1 MTSFSFRKLTSKSH
15 VKNKSKLQGTN
26 RGTQNDYTKEGDK
39 GFCFCFVSLYLVR
52 PSEGRMMTMK
62 ISSKKH
68 LCIVT

>member
-1 MTSFSFRKLTSKSH
+1 MITIK
-15 VKNKSKLQGTN
+15 
-26 RGTQNDYTKEGDK
+26 KEIKAAVFLD
-39 GFCFCFVSLYLVR
+39 SLYLVR